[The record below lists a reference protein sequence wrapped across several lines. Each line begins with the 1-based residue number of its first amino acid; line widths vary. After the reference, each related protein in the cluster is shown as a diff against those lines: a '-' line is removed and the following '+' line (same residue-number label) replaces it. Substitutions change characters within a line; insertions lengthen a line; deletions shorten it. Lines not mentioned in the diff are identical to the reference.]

1 MSATTGAVGAARGG
15 PASGMS
21 EDDAR
26 RSLIDVCL
34 AFDAKGLNHNKAGNA
49 SRRWS
54 RGGRDGYLITPSG
67 IPYERMTIDDIVWL
81 TMDDDPDAAGGAQAL
96 DATGGAPGA
105 RIADAIFPG
114 TDDGPALARGPAPSS
129 EWRMHRVLYE
139 HRGAG
144 AVVHLHSTHATA
156 LACTARGQR
165 GGIPPF
171 HYMVSAAGGRDIRCA
186 PYHLFGSEALAQA
199 ALAAMTDRRACLLA
213 HHGQLAMG
221 DTLEAAVRVAVEV
234 EALARMYAQALAF
247 GEPAMLDDAQMD
259 AVIERFRTYGPSSAR
274 DR

>member
-1 MSATTGAVGAARGG
+1 MSGNTGAN
-15 PASGMS
+15 PAVPLS
-21 EDDAR
+21 EDAAR
-26 RSLIDVCL
+26 RSLIDACL

-81 TMDDDPDAAGGAQAL
+81 AMDDDPDGAAPVSL
-96 DATGGAPGA
+96 
-105 RIADAIFPG
+105 ADAIFPG
-114 TDDGPALARGPAPSS
+114 TEDGPALPRGPAPSS
-129 EWRMHRVLYE
+129 EWRMHRVLYG

-165 GGIPPF
+165 TGIPPF

-199 ALAAMTDRRACLLA
+199 ALAAMADRRACLLA

-221 DTLEAAVRVAVEV
+221 DTLDAAVRVAVEV

-247 GEPAMLDDAQMD
+247 GEPALLDDVQMD
-259 AVIERFRTYGPSSAR
+259 AVIERFRSYGPSSAR